1 MTRPG
6 EPVTRG
12 RRRPRWLR
20 VLVALALVVAAF
32 VYGVL
37 PSLLTASDDI
47 HLLRDAS
54 FWLLGLAFVLELA
67 SIAAYT
73 GLTRAILPA
82 HSGVGWWTQLAIDL
96 VGNGASHALP
106 GGGAT
111 ASALRYRLMRA
122 AGIGRSASMATSA
135 MQPTISDLALGAC
148 YIAGVLSVLPRLRGQ
163 PALLVT
169 AAGSA
174 VVIVVAIVGSVL
186 AARREETEGRPG
198 RSARSRLV
206 ARFMVLWAR
215 LREQVVELLRDDVR
229 TRRATGFAL
238 ANWLLDAACLW
249 VCLWAYGDRAS
260 PGLVLT
266 AYGFA
271 TLLGLLPLTPGGL
284 GIVEGT
290 LIPLLVAFGV
300 AGPVAVL
307 GTLTWRLFQFW
318 LPVPA
323 GGVSY
328 LVLRLGG
335 RLQPSGAST
344 EHARR

>member
-1 MTRPG
+1 
-6 EPVTRG
+6 VTPP
-12 RRRPRWLR
+12 RRRSRWLR
-20 VLVALALVVAAF
+20 LLVVLALVVAAF

-37 PSLLTASDDI
+37 PSLLSASNDL

-54 FWLLGLAFVLELA
+54 LWLLALAFALEMA
-67 SIAAYT
+67 SIAFYT

-82 HSGVGWWTQLAIDL
+82 HVGVGWWTQLAIDL

-111 ASALRYRLMRA
+111 ASALRYRLMRS
-122 AGIGRSASMATSA
+122 AGIGASESMATSA
-135 MQPTISDLALGAC
+135 MQPTISDLALGGC

-163 PALLVT
+163 PALLIT

-174 VVIVVAIVGSVL
+174 VVIVVAIVGSVV
-186 AARREETEGRPG
+186 AARREETEGQQG
-198 RSARSRLV
+198 RTARSRLV
-206 ARFMVLWAR
+206 ARFVVLWAR
-215 LREQVVELLRDDVR
+215 LREHVLGLLRDDVR
-229 TRRATGFAL
+229 TRRAAGFAV
-238 ANWLLDAACLW
+238 ANWLFDAACLW
-249 VCLWAYGDRAS
+249 MCLWAYGDRAS

-323 GGVSY
+323 GGLCY
-328 LVLRLGG
+328 LILRLSG
-335 RLQPSGAST
+335 RLQPLGTTDEVAQ
-344 EHARR
+344 R